1 MDQAKKTPRIA
12 DLDAKTLMGDDVE
25 ANISPDLPLRQWMYA
40 WLLDPDIPGNHHKS
54 IDKWIG
60 LLIVANLFSLVF
72 EHVPAIYD
80 PYKNWFH
87 LFDLFSI
94 TIFVIEYFA
103 RLFLAPED
111 SEFNKRKLPRLA
123 YIFSPFAI
131 IDFLAVAPFFLQAF
145 IPVDLRALRFLR
157 LLRILKLFRIVIPA
171 IKEFQELN
179 QGRTFRQKVHA
190 LTFSSPYGGTMQ
202 TIFDSFI
209 GIWVMI
215 SVLAVVLESVQSVSF
230 ILNLEFVVLDAVA
243 VGIFAV
249 EYCMRIYSCVEEPG
263 FKNPLGGRFKQ
274 ATTAATIIDLLAIL
288 PFFLEVFLNHVFD
301 LRFLRVFR
309 LARLLKL
316 TRGNDAT
323 AILGKVIV
331 REWPVMSASAFIM
344 LLLVVLTASLGYLFE
359 HEAQPDKFENIPT
372 AIYWAVI
379 TLASV
384 GYGDISPVTPIGR
397 GMTIVLALIGIGI
410 FAIPAALLSS
420 AFSDQ
425 LVKERQALKSELM
438 KMLKDGHLDE
448 KEILKIR
455 EEAKRL
461 HLTIDEINSILD
473 AIVQEEEEEKYRQ
486 ANLPLHMIAERPAH
500 AVEHYKTLMS
510 QINQLAIL
518 TNPAEFEEAAKS
530 GDRLTAKELALWQVI
545 QTNQNRTS

>member
-1 MDQAKKTPRIA
+1 
-12 DLDAKTLMGDDVE
+12 
-25 ANISPDLPLRQWMYA
+25 
-40 WLLDPDIPGNHHKS
+40 
-54 IDKWIG
+54 
-60 LLIVANLFSLVF
+60 
-72 EHVPAIYD
+72 
-80 PYKNWFH
+80 
-87 LFDLFSI
+87 
-94 TIFVIEYFA
+94 
-103 RLFLAPED
+103 
-111 SEFNKRKLPRLA
+111 
-123 YIFSPFAI
+123 
-131 IDFLAVAPFFLQAF
+131 
-145 IPVDLRALRFLR
+145 
-157 LLRILKLFRIVIPA
+157 
-171 IKEFQELN
+171 
-179 QGRTFRQKVHA
+179 
-190 LTFSSPYGGTMQ
+190 
-202 TIFDSFI
+202 
-209 GIWVMI
+209 
-215 SVLAVVLESVQSVSF
+215 
-230 ILNLEFVVLDAVA
+230 
-243 VGIFAV
+243 
-249 EYCMRIYSCVEEPG
+249 MRIYSCVEEPG
-263 FKNPLGGRFKQ
+263 FKNPLCGRFKQ

-438 KMLKDGHLDE
+438 GMLKDGHLDE

-461 HLTIDEINSILD
+461 HLTIDEINSILET
-473 AIVQEEEEEKYRQ
+473 IVKEEEEDRYRQ